1 MPLLGGAVVS
11 VSEITRRSMELS
23 SSTFRRFEIFT
34 VIAFVYFCICWPL
47 AMAIRIC
54 ERRLA
59 EQ

>member
-11 VSEITRRSMELS
+11 VSEITRRGMERS
-23 SSTFRRFEIFT
+23 SSTFRRLEIFT
-34 VIAFVYFCICWPL
+34 VLPSCIFCICWPL